1 MEDEVILTSLG
12 KEFLEDEKII
22 SDETEQL
29 ILFDQTDK
37 PFLLFYLIIF
47 ILGIILTFIAI

>member
-1 MEDEVILTSLG
+1 
-12 KEFLEDEKII
+12 LEDEK
-22 SDETEQL
+22 SVSNEKEHL

-47 ILGIILTFIAI
+47 ILGIILTLMAI

>member
-1 MEDEVILTSLG
+1 LEDEVILTSLG
-12 KEFLEDEKII
+12 KDFLEDEKTI
-22 SDETEQL
+22 SDETEDL

-47 ILGIILTFIAI
+47 ILGIILTLMAI

>member
-1 MEDEVILTSLG
+1 MTSLG
-12 KEFLEDEKII
+12 KNFLENERTI
-22 SDETEQL
+22 SNETKQL

-47 ILGIILTFIAI
+47 ILGIILTFMAI

>member
-1 MEDEVILTSLG
+1 LTSLG
-12 KEFLEDEKII
+12 KDFLEDEKTI

-47 ILGIILTFIAI
+47 ILGIILTFMAI